1 MIGRF
6 CDKNLTDCNVDD
18 LARDNPYQYKICH
31 YNWAE
36 IWSLDEPTTNCNYMA
51 QNSKSNKKR
60 EWKTVHLLV
69 CVFKETSKKNLMIN

>member
-1 MIGRF
+1 M
-6 CDKNLTDCNVDD
+6 LTTWPVTIHINIKF
-18 LARDNPYQYKICH
+18 AITTERQ
-31 YNWAE
+31 AE

-51 QNSKSNKKR
+51 QNSKRNKKR